1 MKKKILLLLVVLLIV
16 GIFAFDFFNNLSIV
30 AAGKALPEDYVV
42 LKWGN
47 GDNEVGIEGPYE
59 DFWYDGP
66 ATFDVDK
73 EGNVYVVDQINNR
86 IIKVD
91 KSGKVI
97 DSIDISKIISNNDP
111 NAKYSP
117 IQLIV
122 ADKCMFLLHVYS
134 FDLPSPDPYSYP
146 PRYGSLYVSI
156 ITKDKI
162 IKIDAQKL
170 LGQPIYVMMDRL
182 NGNRVVLTPSIPPED
197 LPTWKGPKAVIVDN
211 NGKTSMVNS
220 LINGSYDG
228 VTPFASLLYDEDKE
242 THCYRNARIEVKDPK
257 ENKVIFTSSLIENG
271 APITY
276 SLGLNF
282 DGNKVVFMYQG
293 TDTYNEENNTVT
305 THISIFTLSPRK
317 EEHYIMVVGDEER
330 KDMLPPPFTYKEDF
344 VLGEDGHFYSML
356 YMKDGLHIKRFD
368 YEATTTEYSY
378 RALKF

>member
-1 MKKKILLLLVVLLIV
+1 MKKKLIIFFAVLLIIGFV
-16 GIFAFDFFNNLSIV
+16 VDFFSNFSIV
-30 AAGKALPEDYVV
+30 TAGKVQPVTYVT

-47 GDNEVGIEGPYE
+47 GYNEVGLKGPYE

-73 EGNVYVVDQINNR
+73 EGNIYVVDQLNNR

-111 NAKYSP
+111 NAKYGP

-134 FDLPSPDPYSYP
+134 FDLPPPDPYSYP

-156 ITKDKI
+156 ITKEKI

-197 LPTWKGPKAVIVDN
+197 LPTWKGPKAVIVN
-211 NGKTSMVNS
+211 EKGEIQIVKELVNES
-220 LINGSYDG
+220 FDG
-228 VTPFASLLYDEDKE
+228 TTPFASLLFSEDKD
-242 THCYRNARIEVKDPK
+242 THFYRNVRIQVKDPQA
-257 ENKVIFTSSLIENG
+257 NKVIFTSSLIENG

-282 DGNKVVFMYQG
+282 NGDKAVFMYQS

-317 EEHYIMVVGDEER
+317 EEHYIMVAGDEDR
-330 KDMLPPPFTYKEDF
+330 KDMLPPPFTYKVDF
-344 VLGEDGHFYSML
+344 VLGQDGYFYRMI
-356 YMKDGLHIKRFD
+356 YMKDELQIQRF
-368 YEATTTEYSY
+368 EPEVTQTEYFY
-378 RALKF
+378 RSHKL